1 MALIKRLRFLL
12 YSAGYDDAEKHKAT
26 MGITVLPEEVVARI
40 AAGEAV
46 ERPASAVKELVEN
59 AIDAGASSVHVESLA
74 GGKQLIRVSDNGAG
88 IPGQEIEL
96 AFKRHATSKLRA
108 TEDLEDL
115 STLGFR
121 GEALAS
127 IAAVSHTTIITR
139 HRQDPMGIS
148 LRLHGGQI
156 RHQRPIG
163 APAGTVV
170 AVENLFFNTPAR
182 LKFLKA
188 DRTEKRNIQGVV
200 TRYAMAY
207 PHIAFTLK
215 QDEREQFRSSGRG
228 ELADVVAGVIGP
240 ARFKRMI
247 AVDSAG
253 PPRIGQAAIALR
265 GFASLP
271 DLTRSDR
278 SRIVLFVNGRAIQD
292 NALSHAVTQAY
303 EGMIKSGT
311 FPYAVLLISLP
322 TDFVDVNV
330 HPTKAQVRFRDP
342 SQVFSTV
349 QRAVRQAL
357 LEADLEAC
365 DGDPWRASGF
375 THDAIDY
382 RRPAPAWANAAKE
395 DAFHDADL
403 PYIPDRAEPPDKP
416 RTLPILRVVGQIGAM
431 YIVAEGPAG
440 LYLIDQNA
448 AHERILYEQMRE
460 EQSAASL
467 VAEPVIDSQTVLLS
481 PEHDI
486 VLGECA
492 EPLSRLGFEIEAFG
506 PHTYI
511 FRSLPKALASARLA
525 DVLPGMLEHL
535 SHTDKGTDAALAALA
550 AAAAV
555 KSGQI
560 LSTEEMR
567 SLVSQLERCA
577 SPTQSPA
584 GSATLIRLTRDQLA
598 LEFQRA

>member
-1 MALIKRLRFLL
+1 MAI
-12 YSAGYDDAEKHKAT
+12 
-26 MGITVLPEEVVARI
+26 IVLPEEVIARI

-46 ERPASAVKELVEN
+46 ERPASAVKELIEN
-59 AIDAGASSVHVESLA
+59 AIDAGASSVHVESMA

-88 IPGQEIEL
+88 IPALEIEL

-108 TEDLEDL
+108 TEDLQDL

-127 IAAVSHTTIITR
+127 IAAVSQTTIITR
-139 HRQDPMGIS
+139 HRGDPMGIS
-148 LRLHGGQI
+148 LRLNGGQI
-156 RHQRPIG
+156 DHQRPIG

-182 LKFLKA
+182 LKFLKV
-188 DRTEKRNIQGVV
+188 DRTEKRNIQAVV

-215 QDEREQFRSSGRG
+215 QDQREQFRSSGRG
-228 ELADVVAGVIGP
+228 DLADVVAGVFGR
-240 ARFKRMI
+240 AHFKRMI
-247 AVDSAG
+247 AIECSSPA
-253 PPRIGQAAIALR
+253 RIARASIAVR
-265 GFASLP
+265 GYISLP

-311 FPYAVLLISLP
+311 FPFAVLLISLP

-342 SQVFSTV
+342 SQVFSAV

-357 LEADLEAC
+357 LGADLDEYNA
-365 DGDPWRASGF
+365 DHWRAAGF
-375 THDAIDY
+375 TNETIDY
-382 RRPAPAWANAAKE
+382 RTPSPSFAGTAKE
-395 DAFHDADL
+395 DFFHDADL
-403 PYIPDRAEPPDKP
+403 GTIPEAADAPAKP
-416 RTLPILRVVGQIGAM
+416 RTLPILRVIGQIGAM
-431 YIVAEGPAG
+431 YIVAEGPVG

-460 EQSAASL
+460 EQRTGSPL
-467 VAEPVIDSQTVLLS
+467 AEPVSDSQTVLLS

-492 EPLSRLGFEIEAFG
+492 EVLSELGFEIETFG
-506 PHTYI
+506 PHTYV
-511 FRSLPKALASARLA
+511 FRALPSVLASARLA
-525 DVLPGMLEHL
+525 DGFPGILENL
-535 SHTDKGTDAALAALA
+535 SRTDKGTEEATAAVA

-560 LSTEEMR
+560 LSLEEMQT
-567 SLVSQLERCA
+567 LVAQLERCPSPFA
-577 SPTQSPA
+577 SPSGNT
-584 GSATLIRLTRDQLA
+584 TLIRLTREQLA
-598 LEFQRA
+598 LEFRRA

>member
-1 MALIKRLRFLL
+1 MTI
-12 YSAGYDDAEKHKAT
+12 
-26 MGITVLPEEVVARI
+26 IVLPDQVIARI

-46 ERPASAVKELVEN
+46 ERPASAVKELIEN
-59 AIDAGASSVHVESLA
+59 SIDAGATSVHVEAIA
-74 GGKQLIRVSDNGAG
+74 GGRQLIRVSDNGAG
-88 IPGQEIEL
+88 IPGLEIEL

-108 TEDLEDL
+108 TEDLQDL

-127 IAAVSHTTIITR
+127 IAAVSQTTIITR
-139 HRQDPMGIS
+139 HRDDPMGIS
-148 LRLHGGQI
+148 LRLNGGQI
-156 RHQRPIG
+156 DHQSPIG

-228 ELADVVAGVIGP
+228 DLADVVAGVFG
-240 ARFKRMI
+240 RVHFKRMI
-247 AVDSAG
+247 PIESAG
-253 PPRIGQAAIALR
+253 LTRIGRAAIAVH

-278 SRIVLFVNGRAIQD
+278 TRIVLFVNGRAIQD

-303 EGMIKSGT
+303 EGMIKSGA
-311 FPYAVLLISLP
+311 FPFAVLLISTP

-330 HPTKAQVRFRDP
+330 HPTKSQVRFREP

-357 LEADLEAC
+357 MEADLDQADVDQWQM
-365 DGDPWRASGF
+365 DGFANE
-375 THDAIDY
+375 TIDY
-382 RRPAPAWANAAKE
+382 WQPRPAFAGTAN
-395 DAFHDADL
+395 DDFFHDADL
-403 PYIPDRAEPPDKP
+403 GTIPETAAAPAKP

-448 AHERILYEQMRE
+448 AHERILYEELRE
-460 EQSAASL
+460 EQRAGSA
-467 VAEPVIDSQTVLLS
+467 VAEPVSDSQTVLLS

-492 EPLSRLGFEIEAFG
+492 GILSELGFEIESFG
-506 PHTYI
+506 PHTYV
-511 FRSLPKALASARLA
+511 FRALPRVIAASRLA
-525 DVLPGMLEHL
+525 DAFPRILENL
-535 SHTDKGTDAALAALA
+535 SRKDKGIEEAIAALAAV
-550 AAAAV
+550 AAV

-560 LSTEEMR
+560 LSLEEMQT
-567 SLVSQLERCA
+567 LVAQLERCSSPFA
-577 SPTQSPA
+577 SPSGNT
-584 GSATLIRLTRDQLA
+584 TLIRLTREQLA
-598 LEFQRA
+598 LEFRRA

>member
-1 MALIKRLRFLL
+1 MAI
-12 YSAGYDDAEKHKAT
+12 
-26 MGITVLPEEVVARI
+26 IVLPEEVIARI

-46 ERPASAVKELVEN
+46 ERPASAVKELIEN
-59 AIDAGASSVHVESLA
+59 AIDAGASSVHVESMA

-88 IPGQEIEL
+88 IPGLEIEL

-108 TEDLEDL
+108 TEDLGDL

-127 IAAVSHTTIITR
+127 IAAVSQTTIITR
-139 HRQDPMGIS
+139 HRDDPMGIS
-148 LRLHGGQI
+148 LRLNGGQI
-156 RHQRPIG
+156 DHQRPIG

-188 DRTEKRNIQGVV
+188 DRTEKRNIQAVV

-228 ELADVVAGVIGP
+228 DLADVVAGVFGR
-240 ARFKRMI
+240 AHFKRMI
-247 AVDSAG
+247 AIESSSPA
-253 PPRIGQAAIALR
+253 RIAQATIAVR
-265 GFASLP
+265 GYTSLP

-292 NALSHAVTQAY
+292 NSLSHAVTQAY

-311 FPYAVLLISLP
+311 FPFAVLLISLP

-330 HPTKAQVRFRDP
+330 HPTKAQVRFREP

-357 LEADLEAC
+357 LEADIDESDA
-365 DGDPWRASGF
+365 DYWRTVGF
-375 THDAIDY
+375 TNETIDY
-382 RRPAPAWANAAKE
+382 QPTAPSFAGTAKE
-395 DAFHDADL
+395 DFFHDADL
-403 PYIPDRAEPPDKP
+403 GYIPETADAPAKP

-431 YIVAEGPAG
+431 YVVAEGPVG

-448 AHERILYEQMRE
+448 AHERILYEQMRD
-460 EQSAASL
+460 EQRAGSPL
-467 VAEPVIDSQTVLLS
+467 AEPVSDSQTVLLS

-492 EPLSRLGFEIEAFG
+492 EVLSELGFEIETFG
-506 PHTYI
+506 PHTYV
-511 FRSLPKALASARLA
+511 FRALPKLIASSRLA
-525 DVLPGMLEHL
+525 DGFPRILEQL
-535 SHTDKGTDAALAALA
+535 SRTDKGKEAALAAIA
-550 AAAAV
+550 AVAAV

-560 LSTEEMR
+560 LSLEEMQT
-567 SLVSQLERCA
+567 LVAQLERCSSPFA
-577 SPTQSPA
+577 SPSGNT
-584 GSATLIRLTRDQLA
+584 TLIRLTREQLA
-598 LEFQRA
+598 LEFRRA